1 MHKDTKNSYLPLLWE
16 LSVPDNIRDLAE
28 VAGDHDNPT
37 FREGTLEYAYLHTLS
52 ALTSVMRKYVELVNV
67 DDSTVTIYVRNRF
80 SAGDFR
86 TVSRLFDT
94 RMYTPDAVL
103 NDLLYTS
110 QAVLSIRSA
119 GVCSAGPELIETQF
133 TKLERVDTPVDCSD
147 LKYALSD
154 NAVSKL
160 NSSVLVYHLREI
172 RESVYDGHYMD
183 RLPVTLVGKTGISR
197 IDSLHMSIE
206 MERKPFML
214 NSAITKAETYF
225 KRTKYRAR

>member
-1 MHKDTKNSYLPLLWE
+1 
-16 LSVPDNIRDLAE
+16 
-28 VAGDHDNPT
+28 
-37 FREGTLEYAYLHTLS
+37 
-52 ALTSVMRKYVELVNV
+52 MRKYVELVNV

-133 TKLERVDTPVDCSD
+133 TKLERVDTVDCSD
-147 LKYALSD
+147 LKYAPIT
-154 NAVSKL
+154 
-160 NSSVLVYHLREI
+160 R
-172 RESVYDGHYMD
+172 
-183 RLPVTLVGKTGISR
+183 
-197 IDSLHMSIE
+197 
-206 MERKPFML
+206 
-214 NSAITKAETYF
+214 SAS
-225 KRTKYRAR
+225 